1 MNRISSLAGLPKVF
15 PTKPHQQKHTHQ
27 IQLQFSLNFSQHF
40 LQGFPLREYIDKSN
54 EERDNTHEKPKRR
67 SGFAQTR
74 LFPQILNPTL
84 SFESLHIPLQST
96 VMHIGQSYRHRNAT
110 TMAANIGT
118 HQTKLNTERDRG
130 VNNTISQRR
139 FHQAHDESHWQWR
152 GPSSELSADSPSQP
166 RRSAAS
172 LNRARAGA
180 EPWRLAKMIVFVL
193 PVYVSEC
200 APLTCTRH
208 LRAGRGTVS
217 FGN

>member
-1 MNRISSLAGLPKVF
+1 MKSLKGDLGSPKHVCFLRFWTPRCPLNLFTSLFNPQSCISARAIATETPQPWL
-15 PTKPHQQKHTHQ
+15 Q
-27 IQLQFSLNFSQHF
+27 ISEPIKRNWTQ
-40 LQGFPLREYIDKSN
+40 RE
-54 EERDNTHEKPKRR
+54 T
-67 SGFAQTR
+67 G
-74 LFPQILNPTL
+74 
-84 SFESLHIPLQST
+84 
-96 VMHIGQSYRHRNAT
+96 
-110 TMAANIGT
+110 
-118 HQTKLNTERDRG
+118 G

-172 LNRARAGA
+172 LSRARAGA
-180 EPWRLAKMIVFVL
+180 ELWRLAKMIVFVL